1 MKSFILFSFLSISIF
16 LTSCKSPSSN
26 LDKALATITLED
38 IVSQSKTIGS
48 DEFMGR
54 KPCTEG
60 EAITINYLESEY
72 KRIGLEPAVNGS
84 YFQEVELMEI
94 LNTPDEKLK
103 ISGKEKSFDLDLLT
117 EFAAFSMRAQ
127 KEIKLDKSEIIFI
140 GYGIVAPE
148 YNWNDYEGLD
158 VKGKTVVVLVNDP
171 GFGTDKNDFFKGN
184 SMTYYGRWT
193 YKYEEAA
200 QQGAA
205 ACFIIHDS
213 KPAGYGWG
221 VVSNGNE
228 APRLFLAD
236 ENNYADRCAVQGWL
250 SQDAAK
256 ELFTESELSTDLW
269 TEAAKPGFKAIPMN
283 LFASLEMKNSWK
295 IDKSYN
301 VLGVLRGSDRPE
313 EVIIYSAHWD
323 HFGIGRKVDGDS
335 IYNGAVDNG
344 TSLAWMLEIAE
355 AFVALDKKPE
365 RSILFFAPTAE
376 ESGLLGSSHYVQN
389 PIFDLDKTVA
399 NINNDMML
407 PYGRM
412 RDVMITGYGQ
422 SELDNYV
429 DEVAQKYDRYI
440 FPDPNPHTGMY
451 FRADHFSFA
460 KAGVPALFARGN
472 CDSREYGKEWALQ
485 KEADWLAN
493 NYHKVTDEYEDW
505 WDLSGVTEDAKLF
518 FEIGYKLSNESTF
531 PKWSESS
538 EFKNLR

>member
-1 MKSFILFSFLSISIF
+1 MKQFLTFLFFILLFSA
-16 LTSCKSPSSN
+16 CKSPIADLN
-26 LDKALATITLED
+26 QALSTITIED
-38 IVSQSKTIGS
+38 IERQSKILGS
-48 DEFMGR
+48 DAFMGR

-60 EAITINYLESEY
+60 EKITINYLESEF

-84 YFQEVELMEI
+84 YFQEVSLMEI
-94 LNTPDEKLK
+94 TNTPDEKLQ
-103 ISGKEKSFDLDLLT
+103 ISGKDKSIEFDLLT
-117 EFAAFSMRAQ
+117 DFAAFSMRA
-127 KEIKLDKSEIIFI
+127 EAELELNKSEIVFV

-148 YNWNDYEGLD
+148 YNWNDYENVD

-171 GFGTDKNDFFKGN
+171 GLVNGNPDFFKGN
-184 SMTYYGRWT
+184 AMTYYGRWT

-200 QQGAA
+200 RQGAA
-205 ACFIIHDS
+205 ACFIIHED
-213 KPAGYGWG
+213 KGAGYGWG

-236 ENNYADRCAVQGWL
+236 KNGYSDRCAVQAWL

-256 ELFTESELSTDLW
+256 KLFAEAGLNTEIW
-269 TEAAKPGFKAIPMN
+269 KEAAKPSFKAIPLN
-283 LFASLEMKNSWK
+283 LSASIKMKNSWR
-295 IDKSYN
+295 IDKSNN
-301 VLGVLRGSDRPE
+301 VLGLLKGSSRAD

-355 AFVALDKKPE
+355 AFVALEQKPE
-365 RSILFFAPTAE
+365 RSILFFAPTGE
-376 ESGLLGSSHYVQN
+376 ESGLIGATHYVQN
-389 PIFDLDKTVA
+389 PLFDLKKTVA

-412 RDVMITGYGQ
+412 KDVMITGFGQ

-429 DEVAQKYDRYI
+429 SEIAPKYDRYVL
-440 FPDPNPHTGMY
+440 PDPNPHTGMY
-451 FRADHFSFA
+451 FRADHFAFA

-472 CDSREYGKEWALQ
+472 CDSREHGKEWALK
-485 KEADWLAN
+485 KEADYLAN
-493 NYHKVTDEYEDW
+493 NYHKVTDEYETW

-518 FEIGYKLSNESTF
+518 FEIGYKLSMESTF
-531 PKWSESS
+531 PEWNANS
-538 EFKNLR
+538 EFKHLR